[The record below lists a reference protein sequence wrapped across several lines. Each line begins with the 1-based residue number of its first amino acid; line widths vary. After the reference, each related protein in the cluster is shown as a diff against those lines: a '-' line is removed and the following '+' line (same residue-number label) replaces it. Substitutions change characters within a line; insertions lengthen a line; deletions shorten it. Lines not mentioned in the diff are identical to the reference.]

1 MEPGILSLV
10 SSLAGVTVGG
20 GISFLLQ
27 RNLLRHQYKLKIEEL
42 KTEYMAE
49 QTARHFLEHKSFTDR
64 SFDTLRKHLGGFED
78 DEVRKI
84 LVRAGAIRTYRSDG
98 TEWWTLLERVP
109 EKIEK
114 IKSRKTEDPG

>member
-1 MEPGILSLV
+1 MAPEILGLV

-20 GISFLLQ
+20 GISYLLQ

-98 TEWWTLLERVP
+98 TEWWTLLERIP

-114 IKSRKTEDPG
+114 IKSRKGKDPE

>member
-1 MEPGILSLV
+1 MAPEILGLV
-10 SSLAGVTVGG
+10 SSLAGVAVGG
-20 GISFLLQ
+20 GISYLLQ

-49 QTARHFLEHKSFTDR
+49 QTAKHFLEHKSFTDR

-98 TEWWTLLERVP
+98 TEWWTLLERIP
-109 EKIEK
+109 EKIER
-114 IKSRKTEDPG
+114 IKSKKGKDPE